1 MDQKERFFVTSL
13 IPDYVIRG
21 GNNGYSGLII
31 NVTDPGIMA
40 EKKQFSCTID
50 KSMKTILLTM
60 FLVISSSTFA
70 QSFLGKLA
78 QLDHLEQQYQR
89 QQQMRQQLE
98 YNKQLQQFNRQQQQ
112 IQKEQQT
119 SQKLQHDQQVR
130 KKKQQHQNNSAD

>member
-13 IPDYVIRG
+13 IPDYVIWG

-31 NVTDPGIMA
+31 NVTDPRITA
-40 EKKQFSCTID
+40 KNNQFPCTIR
-50 KSMKTILLTM
+50 KYMKTVLLVM
-60 FLVISSSTFA
+60 FLVTSYSTLA
-70 QSFLGKLA
+70 QSLLGQLA